1 MKLWLN
7 CHIATMQ
14 HGQYSIIEHAA
25 MLTDGERIRWIGP
38 QAECPAV
45 ALTEQIDLHGAW
57 VTPGLIDC
65 HTHSVFGGNRS
76 VEFEQRLQ
84 GVSYAEIAKKGG
96 GIASTVRATR
106 EASHAE
112 LFHSAQQRILNL
124 LKDGVTTIEIKSGY
138 GLDLVNERKM
148 LQVIRQ
154 LGDALPMTVRSTC
167 LAAHA
172 LPPEFKDA
180 SDEYIDYI
188 CTEMLPQLHAENLVD
203 AVDAFCEHLAFSPSQ
218 VERVFQTAQSL
229 NLPVKL
235 HAEQLSALGGSS
247 LAAKYQALSA
257 DHLEYMTED
266 DVKAMAASDTV
277 AVLLPG
283 AFYLLR
289 ETQYPPIESL
299 VAHGVKIALST
310 DLNPGTSP
318 VLSLRLMMNMGS
330 TLFRLTPEQV
340 LAGVTIHAAQALGLQ
355 DTHGSLDV
363 GKFADFVAWD
373 IQHPS
378 EITYW
383 LGGNLKK
390 QVIQK
395 GKLIQF
401 EE

>member
-38 QAECPAV
+38 QAERPAV
-45 ALTEQIDLHGAW
+45 VLTEQIDLHGAW

-84 GVSYAEIAKKGG
+84 GVSYAEIAKNGG

-154 LGDALPMTVRSTC
+154 LGNALPMTVRSTC

-363 GKFADFVAWD
+363 GKIADFVVWD
-373 IQHPS
+373 IEHPS

-383 LGGNLKK
+383 LGGDLKK

-401 EE
+401 

>member
-1 MKLWLN
+1 
-7 CHIATMQ
+7 
-14 HGQYSIIEHAA
+14 
-25 MLTDGERIRWIGP
+25 
-38 QAECPAV
+38 
-45 ALTEQIDLHGAW
+45 
-57 VTPGLIDC
+57 
-65 HTHSVFGGNRS
+65 
-76 VEFEQRLQ
+76 
-84 GVSYAEIAKKGG
+84 
-96 GIASTVRATR
+96 
-106 EASHAE
+106 
-112 LFHSAQQRILNL
+112 
-124 LKDGVTTIEIKSGY
+124 
-138 GLDLVNERKM
+138 M

-289 ETQYPPIESL
+289 ETQYPPVESL
-299 VAHGVKIALST
+299 LAHGVKIALST

-340 LAGVTIHAAQALGLQ
+340 LAGVTVHAAQALGLQ

-363 GKFADFVAWD
+363 GKFADFVAWE

-383 LGGNLKK
+383 LGGDLKK

-401 EE
+401 